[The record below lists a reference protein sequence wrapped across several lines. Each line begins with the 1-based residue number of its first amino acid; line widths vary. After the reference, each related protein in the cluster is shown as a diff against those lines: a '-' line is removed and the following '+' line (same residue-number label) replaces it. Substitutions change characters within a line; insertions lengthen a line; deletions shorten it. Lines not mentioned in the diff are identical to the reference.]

1 MWKIESLKDVSI
13 ISIILLIRSRL
24 MIIVIGDAKRIC
36 IDVQAIGLL
45 LILVVVVVV
54 VGSRCGSNELQIR
67 IEAFVSVQIWVHSV
81 INESQIK

>member
-54 VGSRCGSNELQIR
+54 GSRCGSNELQIR